1 MKFTVFTKPYK
12 DEIPALGKRVAALGV
27 DGIELPVRPG
37 YPVTM
42 DNAAVELPKAAKLL
56 REESGVSIESIAPSF
71 TSDGA
76 ELTPKLFEAC
86 GKAGVPIIRICPMP
100 REGES
105 YPDAEK
111 RWQKL
116 FLGMAPALESHN
128 VALGIQNHSGRNV
141 PVHAFGLRS
150 LLTPLPAK
158 SIGAVWDAAHNAL
171 EGESAG
177 FALELIYGPY
187 FKMLNLKNGYK
198 KRGDDGK
205 WKTFWC
211 KGDEGLA
218 DWKAVAENLKKR
230 GFNGTICV
238 TAEYSELGGHEKYLA
253 ADIAYAKRL
262 FAKTGN

>member
-12 DEIPALGKRVAALGV
+12 DEIYALGKRVAALGV

-42 DNAAVELPKAAKLL
+42 DNAATELPKAAKTL
-56 REESGVSIESIAPSF
+56 REESGISIESIAPNF

-76 ELTPKLFEAC
+76 ELTPRLFEAC
-86 GKAGVPIIRICPMP
+86 GKAGVPIIRVCPTP
-100 REGES
+100 RDGES

-116 FLGMAPALESHN
+116 FLGMASALESNN
-128 VALGIQNHSGRNV
+128 VAIGIQNHSGRNV

-150 LLTPLPAK
+150 LLAPLPSK

-171 EGESAG
+171 EGEGIG
-177 FALELIYGPY
+177 FALDLIYGPH

-198 KRGDDGK
+198 KRSDDGK

-211 KGDEGLA
+211 KGDEGLS

-230 GFNGTICV
+230 GFNGVVCL
-238 TAEYSELGGHEKYLA
+238 TAEYSEPGGPEKHLA

-262 FAKTGN
+262 FLP